1 VAGRF
6 LNGKKRQGKWR
17 RAAAAAAA
25 VGSDANAFILLSL
38 KPKGALRIYRTAFLF
53 YYIT

>member
-1 VAGRF
+1 MGRRGRGSGGGRRRRQQQLEVMRMLSFVA
-6 LNGKKRQGKWR
+6 
-17 RAAAAAAA
+17 
-25 VGSDANAFILLSL
+25 L